1 MCVRACVRVFNC
13 VSCSR
18 DKENVRA
25 RREFYRERERERARA
40 RRKDFF
46 RFFLISFLSCLVF
59 VLSLS
64 SKTSLSKKEA
74 RRKRRNYPTPKKGR
88 LRGAVPFRTK
98 RKKNNP
104 LVVKSVKAS
113 VRSPLNDLAHR
124 EPQQHGSS
132 CRRNLHLRAS

>member
-46 RFFLISFLSCLVF
+46 RFFISFLSCLVF

>member
-25 RREFYRERERERARA
+25 RREFYRERERERERGLAG
-40 RRKDFF
+40 KIFF
-46 RFFLISFLSCLVF
+46 VFLSLFLSCLVF